1 MSGTVRFDR
10 LLANLLRLAQ
20 RGATPRA
27 SRRGDFGSG
36 AGAGCQHARSPH
48 RRSGGALACQRRALD
63 PMPGMALMLHKPV
76 GVTCSHK
83 EAGPLV
89 YDLLPRRW
97 RRREPAL
104 STVGRL
110 DKESSGLLLLT
121 DDGAL
126 LHRIIS
132 PKKHVAKHYVAT
144 LARPLKGD
152 EAAHFAA
159 GTLMLEG
166 EAKPSPRRSWRR
178 CRQRQPAL
186 SSARAAII
194 RCAGCLPPWVIM
206 STPCTATVLA
216 GSRCRRILRPVS
228 TGSLAPPIWRR
239 FSPKVRPARSGR
251 APTPPAMR
259 RWRLAPRWRRRC
271 PPCGKR
277 MPCG

>member
-1 MSGTVRFDR
+1 MSGTVRLDR
-10 LLANLLRLAQ
+10 LLANLGYGSRSEVQHLVRL
-20 RGATPRA
+20 GVVILDRA
-27 SRRGDFGSG
+27 PVTDASMRIPLTADLS
-36 AGAGCQHARSPH
+36 ARLLINEESI
-48 RRSGGALACQRRALD
+48 D
-63 PMPGMALMLHKPV
+63 PLPGMALMLHKPV

-152 EAAHFAA
+152 EAATFAA

-166 EAKPSPRRSWRR
+166 ETKPLAPAIMEMVSPTEARLVISEGRYHQVRRMFAAVGNHVEALHRDRIGGLSLPVDLVSGAY
-178 CRQRQPAL
+178 RQLSPADI
-186 SSARAAII
+186 AAIF
-194 RCAGCLPPWVIM
+194 A
-206 STPCTATVLA
+206 
-216 GSRCRRILRPVS
+216 
-228 TGSLAPPIWRR
+228 
-239 FSPKVRPARSGR
+239 
-251 APTPPAMR
+251 
-259 RWRLAPRWRRRC
+259 
-271 PPCGKR
+271 
-277 MPCG
+277 